1 MGVCSFLVNVVNTLP
16 FPPLLR
22 DVFNFNFSFLSAFNR
37 IRHAIMGAPIDS
49 KASSPSGEPRKRQM
63 LHLKTKEECR
73 LGNETIQVW
82 TVELPSK
89 HAEGI
94 LKVIKESV
102 ENQDAIDLQH
112 LRRFAKPK
120 HLPQHV
126 LGERDLVKEMYAVPR
141 AWESSQPT
149 VMQMPNATWEWS
161 TASKMRTNNR
171 PPTLYLM
178 VCPAEI
184 ISLRDL
190 HDVMLQ
196 HPPFC
201 SSADSW
207 AYPLEIKEIT
217 VPRLAPTSPA
227 QANEWSEVYWPTFYR
242 KTNPFGA
249 HPTAIEKAETDL
261 HHPLEDNI
269 SVEQAMELS
278 EYAGS
283 LTEKEGFGICTGCVI
298 VERVEDKTEIIAV
311 AGDARRKPLPSEIGA
326 DALNGNDEAIDIS
339 ITNSLDGT
347 KLPISANDRT
357 KARREKRKKQK
368 AAKKAEC
375 EAETTGCTSGNV
387 MSHAVMRAI
396 GMVGRKRLRV
406 ASQPISSA
414 AAKAEN
420 NFAAAGL
427 EHDEEAR
434 DAFFLDLPI
443 NALEQ
448 QYFDKDNLKPDG
460 YLCLKLEIF
469 LTHEPC
475 MMCSM
480 ALVHSR
486 VGRVIFKH
494 RMPKTG
500 GLTAETVSNDTGAV
514 GLGYGLCW
522 RKELNWQFMCWE
534 YAAGVKR
541 GGDGNED
548 TTTTAAAYA
557 HTNTT
562 LNLLPTTGDNAN
574 VGKLSFNSI
583 HV

>member
-1 MGVCSFLVNVVNTLP
+1 MEQVRSFTAKVFAHFP

-22 DVFNFNFSFLSAFNR
+22 HVFHFQLHLLAAFNR
-37 IRHAIMGAPIDS
+37 ARHAIMGLPIDS
-49 KASSPSGEPRKRQM
+49 KAASLSGEARKRQM

-94 LKVIKESV
+94 LKVIKDNV
-102 ENQDAIDLQH
+102 EHQDAIDLQH

-120 HLPQHV
+120 YLPQHV
-126 LGERDLVKEMYAVPR
+126 LGRRDLVKEMYLVPQ
-141 AWESSQPT
+141 AWEASAPT
-149 VMQMPNATWEWS
+149 VMQMPDATWEWS

-178 VCPAEI
+178 VCPSET

-190 HDVMLQ
+190 HDLMLQ

-201 SSADSW
+201 SSPDSW

-217 VPRLAPTSPA
+217 VPRLAPTSPD
-227 QANEWSEVYWPTFYR
+227 QAKNWSDMYWPTFYR

-249 HPTAIEKAETDL
+249 HPTTIEKAETDL
-261 HHPLEDNI
+261 QTPLEDNI
-269 SVEQAMELS
+269 SVEQALELAD
-278 EYAGS
+278 YAGS
-283 LTEKEGFGICTGCVI
+283 LTEKEGFGICTGCAI
-298 VERVEDKTEIIAV
+298 VERVDDKTEIIAV
-311 AGDARRKPLPSEIGA
+311 AGDARRKPLPSEIGV
-326 DALNGNDEAIDIS
+326 DALNDNDDANDTS
-339 ITNSLDGT
+339 ITDSQDGT
-347 KLPISANDRT
+347 NVPISANERT
-357 KARREKRKKQK
+357 KARREKRKKKK
-368 AAKKAEC
+368 AAEKAAN
-375 EAETTGCTSGNV
+375 EAETSGCTSGNV

-406 ASQPISSA
+406 ASQPIS
-414 AAKAEN
+414 AES

-427 EHDEEAR
+427 EHNEEAR
-434 DAFFLDLPI
+434 DAFFLDLPV
-443 NALEQ
+443 NPLEQ
-448 QYFDKDNLKPDG
+448 QYFEKDNLKPDG

-500 GLTAETVSNDTGAV
+500 GLTAETVSNDTGPV

-522 RKELNWQFMCWE
+522 RKELNWQFTCWE
-534 YAAGVKR
+534 YNAAGKR
-541 GGDGNED
+541 AAGDG
-548 TTTTAAAYA
+548 TADDNK
-557 HTNTT
+557 H
-562 LNLLPTTGDNAN
+562 LNLLPSCDNAN